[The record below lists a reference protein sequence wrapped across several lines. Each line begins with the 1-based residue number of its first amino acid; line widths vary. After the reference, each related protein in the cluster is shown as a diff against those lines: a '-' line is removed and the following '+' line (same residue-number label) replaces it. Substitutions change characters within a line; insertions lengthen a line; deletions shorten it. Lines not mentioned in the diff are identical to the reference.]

1 MSWPNAAAF
10 FDMGGYG
17 LYVWGAYAVTISVLL
32 VEPWMAH
39 RRLRQAARDV
49 ASPPDQE

>member
-1 MSWPNAAAF
+1 
-10 FDMGGYG
+10 
-17 LYVWGAYAVTISVLL
+17 VLL

-49 ASPPDQE
+49 ASSSDQE